1 MTLLEGPPTALRQYI
16 KKLAI
21 EGKWEELVGAAENA
35 MSLPCSRGW
44 LDLQRFVVDACVG
57 LGSKYA
63 GIVIAIRSELKTL
76 LRDLP
81 QLLETNLLDDTP
93 AANSETQAWLKELV
107 AEPATP
113 APEATLSETPVVEN
127 HSAPGWHRK
136 FVDSYDLARQ
146 ALRAGQA
153 DKALELMKREVDRQ
167 LSGRGQFFRKLQ
179 LVELCI
185 AAGKSQIA
193 QPMLEDLASVI
204 ENNHLEGWE
213 DREVVAK
220 ALVTILKHSQRV
232 QADEAEKSRLF
243 QKVVRLDPV
252 QAISCL
258 EA

>member
-1 MTLLEGPPTALRQYI
+1 MTLLEGPPTILRQHI
-16 KKLAI
+16 KRLAI
-21 EGKWEELVGAAENA
+21 EGKWEELLEAAENA

-57 LGSKYA
+57 LGREYA
-63 GIVIAIRSELKTL
+63 GIAIAIRSGLKAL
-76 LRDLP
+76 LRDVP

-93 AANSETQAWLKELV
+93 AANSETQTWLKEL
-107 AEPATP
+107 ATEPATLSP
-113 APEATLSETPVVEN
+113 DATPLEAPVLEN

-136 FVDSYDLARQ
+136 FVDSYDLARE

-153 DKALELMKREVDRQ
+153 EKAIELIQREVERQ
-167 LSGRGQFFRKLQ
+167 LSGRGQFLRKMQ
-179 LVELCI
+179 LVEICI

-193 QPMLEDLASVI
+193 QPIIEDLASVI
-204 ENNHLEGWE
+204 ENNHLEVWE

-220 ALVTILKHSQRV
+220 ALVMIVKNSQRV
-232 QADEAEKSRLF
+232 QADEAEKDRLF

>member
-1 MTLLEGPPTALRQYI
+1 MTLLEGPPTELRQHI

-21 EGKWEELVGAAENA
+21 EGKWNELLEAAENA

-57 LGSKYA
+57 LGSEYA
-63 GIVIAIRSELKTL
+63 AIAIAIRSELRAL
-76 LRDLP
+76 LHDQP
-81 QLLETNLLDDTP
+81 QVLETNLLDDTP
-93 AANSETQAWLKELV
+93 AANSETQAWLKELL

-113 APEATLSETPVVEN
+113 SPDATLPEYRIVEN

-136 FVDSYDLARQ
+136 FVDSYDLARE

-153 DKALELMKREVDRQ
+153 EKAIDLMQHEVERQ
-167 LSGRGQFFRKLQ
+167 LSGRGQFLRKMQ
-179 LVELCI
+179 LVEVCI
-185 AAGKSQIA
+185 SAEKSQIA
-193 QPMLEDLASVI
+193 QPIIEDLASII

-220 ALVTILKHSQRV
+220 ALVMILKNSQRV
-232 QADEAEKSRLF
+232 QADEAEKLRLF

-258 EA
+258 ET